1 MKGGLLLSLDP
12 AEVERVRRLVRTRG
26 DARRGR
32 DLYLNSKALACVTC
46 HRLEG
51 VGGDVGPDL
60 TRVWDTHS
68 VAKVMESIIDPSK
81 EISDQYAAVEIR
93 TSDERV
99 VTGRIVNL
107 SEDFV
112 MVNTNM
118 LDPGSTVRVDRK
130 LIESMKPSRISMM
143 PTALLDTFKED
154 EVLDLMAYILSRG
167 DRGNA
172 MFKK

>member
-1 MKGGLLLSLDP
+1 VKAYKIDDLASALDKLKSG
-12 AEVERVRRLVRTRG
+12 R
-26 DARRGR
+26 DFDRGR
-32 DLYLNSKALACVTC
+32 KLFAAGKCFSC
-46 HRLEG
+46 HRFDNEG
-51 VGGDVGPDL
+51 GSNGPDL
-60 TRVWDTHS
+60 TG
-68 VAKVMESIIDPSK
+68 VAGRFSPRDLLESIIDPSK
-81 EISDQYAAVEIR
+81 EVSDQYAAVSIR
-93 TSDERV
+93 TSDDRV

-112 MVNTNM
+112 MVNTDM
-118 LDPGSTVRVDRK
+118 LNPGGTVKVDRK
-130 LIESMKPSRISMM
+130 LIESMKPSKLSMM